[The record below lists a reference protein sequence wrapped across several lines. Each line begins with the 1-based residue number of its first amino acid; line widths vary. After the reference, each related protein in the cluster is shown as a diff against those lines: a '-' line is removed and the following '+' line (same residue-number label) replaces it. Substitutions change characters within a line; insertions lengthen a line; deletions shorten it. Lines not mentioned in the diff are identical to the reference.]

1 VGIPPEALATLW
13 ELVEWTASLT
23 FGARVNSS
31 LDDANTD
38 LLANSA
44 GAVVAALLV
53 LVVRS
58 GRGGEPS
65 QGS

>member
-1 VGIPPEALATLW
+1 MDG
-13 ELVEWTASLT
+13 LT
-23 FGARVNSS
+23 FDARVNSD